1 MNIKKVASV
10 CKRMGR
16 VKAVQVGGTLYAGP
30 AAALYAMPAD
40 LPKIRTADEMMAVL
54 GYTLKEREKIMA
66 TLEHYD
72 TAEAMM
78 EATGIDVTGMRQGD
92 LVCRR
97 EEICLN
103 LSGLMLAVM
112 GCEDGRGECVD
123 LSLLAPMEEDLQ
135 DYGSFYRRQLGNG
148 TSYYVAMKGFETVG
162 IVLPVRVSAS
172 LPTRLLGIS
181 RMLGTGPKGEMH
193 DAEKSDL

>member
-78 EATGIDVTGMRQGD
+78 EARGWP
-92 LVCRR
+92 RR
-97 EEICLN
+97 MCGFKP
-103 LSGLMLAVM
+103 SCA
-112 GCEDGRGECVD
+112 DGGRSSR
-123 LSLLAPMEEDLQ
+123 L
-135 DYGSFYRRQLGNG
+135 RQL
-148 TSYYVAMKGFETVG
+148 
-162 IVLPVRVSAS
+162 LPQAAWQRHELLCSHERV
-172 LPTRLLGIS
+172 
-181 RMLGTGPKGEMH
+181 
-193 DAEKSDL
+193 